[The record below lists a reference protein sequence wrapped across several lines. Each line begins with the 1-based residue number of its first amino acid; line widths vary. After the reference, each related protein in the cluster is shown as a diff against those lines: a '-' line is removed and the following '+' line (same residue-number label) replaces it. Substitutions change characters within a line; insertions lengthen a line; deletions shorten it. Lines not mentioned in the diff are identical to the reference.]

1 MRQMNPQQMMQQQ
14 QQQQQAVNPAMHPR
28 FRNPHPQQAPG
39 GVPMQQAVNPNVSLS
54 QFKMSLKMTQPY
66 FKSAQSPM
74 TPNAP
79 FTPSPLNNVSSP
91 GSSQGPTQLMNQPN
105 QANPQP
111 GHPMAPHP
119 MQQQQRQAISNDDQV
134 LYMEK
139 LKTLR
144 KYIEPLSR
152 VSQSSPTRLESI
164 HQFKDNL
171 QKRARRSHQSKQY

>member
-1 MRQMNPQQMMQQQ
+1 M
-14 QQQQQAVNPAMHPR
+14 
-28 FRNPHPQQAPG
+28 G
-39 GVPMQQAVNPNVSLS
+39 VNPN
-54 QFKMSLKMTQPY
+54 PY

-105 QANPQP
+105 QVNPQP

-119 MQQQQRQAISNDDQV
+119 MQQQQQQRQAISNDDQV

-152 VSQSSPTRLESI
+152 IIYKKGQEGRTNPSNINKIRNEI
-164 HQFKDNL
+164 
-171 QKRARRSHQSKQY
+171 QKLRSLRDIILGLF